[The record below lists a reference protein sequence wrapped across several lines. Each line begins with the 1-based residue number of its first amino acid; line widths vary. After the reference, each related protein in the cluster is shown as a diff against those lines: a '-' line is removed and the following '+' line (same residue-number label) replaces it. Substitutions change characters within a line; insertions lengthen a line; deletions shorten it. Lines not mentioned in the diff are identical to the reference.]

1 MKTSL
6 RAVKNFSNDQSGAAM
21 VEFAVIFLPM
31 CCVFFGL
38 TQLGMAY
45 VGHLMFRHAAYSA
58 AREAIVGNSAMNPG
72 TFTGKTEDARLAAL
86 EALGDFTK
94 IPDPTIDNVQVNVTY
109 PQNDPY
115 GPTTVVT
122 TGVYHCGV
130 PLGQHL
136 ICKSNVLSFKA
147 TVTLPYQGARYAQ
160 E

>member
-1 MKTSL
+1 MKNSF
-6 RAVKNFSNDQSGAAM
+6 RDFSNDQSGAAL
-21 VEFAVIFLPM
+21 VELAVIFLPM

-58 AREAIVGNSAMNPG
+58 AREAIVGASPMNPG
-72 TFTGKTEDARLAAL
+72 AFTGKPEDARLAAL

-94 IPDPTIDNVQVNVTY
+94 IPDPTIDNVQVAVTY
-109 PQNDPY
+109 PQTDPY

-130 PLGQHL
+130 PLGRHL
-136 ICKSNVLSFKA
+136 VCNSGVVNFKA

>member
-1 MKTSL
+1 MKTST
-6 RAVKNFSNDQSGAAM
+6 RAIQNFSKDQSGAAM
-21 VEFAVIFLPM
+21 VEFAVIFIPM

-58 AREAIVGNSAMNPG
+58 AREAIVGASPMNPG
-72 TFTGKTEDARLAAL
+72 AFTGKTEDARLAAL

-94 IPDPTIDNVQVNVTY
+94 IPDPTIDNVQVAITY
-109 PQNDPY
+109 PETDPY

-136 ICKSNVLSFKA
+136 VCTNEVVNFTA